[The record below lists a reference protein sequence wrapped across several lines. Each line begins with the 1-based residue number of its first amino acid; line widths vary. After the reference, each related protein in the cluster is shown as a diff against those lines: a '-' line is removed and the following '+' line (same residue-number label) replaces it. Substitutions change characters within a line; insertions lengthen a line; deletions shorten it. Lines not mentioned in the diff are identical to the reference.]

1 MSLVPWLDERLKH
14 IGGGAVATLAD
25 NAWALKVWRDE
36 AEHQQHH
43 PRLPSAT
50 VGHISTPSPGN
61 QCTLRLSETGPSA
74 PRPPR
79 DLRLS
84 GRKAGIVPL

>member
-43 PRLPSAT
+43 PPA
-50 VGHISTPSPGN
+50 
-61 QCTLRLSETGPSA
+61 A
-74 PRPPR
+74 
-79 DLRLS
+79 
-84 GRKAGIVPL
+84 